1 GCWMKPVCLVRSAA
15 RSSASAAAWAA
26 SSSSEN
32 GDTTAGCTVAA
43 CGAPAGAGLT
53 TTLRLPPRDGADL
66 KPDASSTADSD
77 ISDRARL
84 PATTA
89 TAGQGEAG
97 PPRRGQS
104 LRRHIAGGTSL
115 RLRSRQASPAR
126 ETPARGRASSVL
138 LRLRPAAAAGWGVF
152 SALVQTLAW
161 ASLWAC
167 Q

>member
-1 GCWMKPVCLVRSAA
+1 MRNGLRKELGRASLGSTGCQPV
-15 RSSASAAAWAA
+15 
-26 SSSSEN
+26 
-32 GDTTAGCTVAA
+32 
-43 CGAPAGAGLT
+43 
-53 TTLRLPPRDGADL
+53 TLGSLPREEKINAIPWITLL
-66 KPDASSTADSD
+66 KVLP
-77 ISDRARL
+77 ARL

-138 LRLRPAAAAGWGVF
+138 LRLRPAAAAGWGEF
-152 SALVQTLAW
+152 SALVQTSAW
-161 ASLWAC
+161 AS
-167 Q
+167 